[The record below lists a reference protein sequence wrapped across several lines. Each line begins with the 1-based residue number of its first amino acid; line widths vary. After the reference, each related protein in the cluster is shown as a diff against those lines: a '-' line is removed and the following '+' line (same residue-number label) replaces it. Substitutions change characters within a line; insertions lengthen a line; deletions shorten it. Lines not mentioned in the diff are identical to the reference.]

1 LSLDLP
7 GERPFPA
14 GPIRDE
20 GARVLK
26 LFILAARLEALT
38 WAGLLLGMALKYSPL
53 GIEAGVWLFGRLH
66 GGAFLFYFVVALITA
81 LLRRWPWWVGLLAV
95 LAAVPPLVTVPLE
108 AFLRRRGL
116 LDHG

>member
-1 LSLDLP
+1 M
-7 GERPFPA
+7 
-14 GPIRDE
+14 
-20 GARVLK
+20 LK

-53 GIEAGVWLFGRLH
+53 AMESGVWLFGRLH
-66 GGAFLFYFVVALITA
+66 GGAFLFYFGVALVTA
-81 LLRRWPWWVGLLAV
+81 LARRWPWWTGILAV

-116 LDHG
+116 LGDG

>member
-1 LSLDLP
+1 M
-7 GERPFPA
+7 
-14 GPIRDE
+14 
-20 GARVLK
+20 LK

-95 LAAVPPLVTVPLE
+95 IAAVPPLVTVPLV
-108 AFLRRRGL
+108 AFLRRLGL
-116 LDHG
+116 LTHG

>member
-1 LSLDLP
+1 LNLDLP

-14 GPIRDE
+14 APTLRK
-20 GARVLK
+20 RPVLK
-26 LFILAARLEALT
+26 LFIFAARLEAFT

-53 GIEAGVWLFGRLH
+53 AMESGVWLFGRLH
-66 GGAFLFYFVVALITA
+66 GGAFLVYFVVALITA

>member
-1 LSLDLP
+1 M
-7 GERPFPA
+7 
-14 GPIRDE
+14 
-20 GARVLK
+20 LK

-66 GGAFLFYFVVALITA
+66 GGAFLLYSLAALMTA
-81 LLRRWPWWVGLLAV
+81 LVRRWPWWVGLLAV
-95 LAAVPPLVTVPLE
+95 LAAVPPLVTVPLA

-116 LDHG
+116 LADG